1 VRAFSAALVVAAI
14 ALVGCGGDDG
24 DGDEAAGEP
33 PAVQTAPEGPS
44 KGETV
49 SRADAICGQAKVAI
63 DMARTRFHHGNFDQ
77 ASPAELEQFVLDRI
91 VPVYENEVSSLRKL
105 PVPAGDEKEFEEIL
119 SAAERA
125 NEALAVDPEQ
135 IAPNGG
141 SPLYD
146 EANRLAGAYGLSVCI
161 AP

>member
-1 VRAFSAALVVAAI
+1 
-14 ALVGCGGDDG
+14 
-24 DGDEAAGEP
+24 
-33 PAVQTAPEGPS
+33 
-44 KGETV
+44 V

-77 ASPAELEQFVLDRI
+77 ASAAELEGFVADRI
-91 VPVYENEVSSLRKL
+91 VPVYENEIASLRKL
-105 PVPAGDEKEFEEIL
+105 PVPAGDERELERIL

-135 IAPNGG
+135 IAPDGG
-141 SPLYD
+141 SPLFD
-146 EANRLAGAYGLSVCI
+146 GANGLAGAYGLSVCI